1 MSNNI
6 FSDDFNAF
14 DEYSEKKAFD
24 ELQRRF
30 SDHEDRE
37 EAMKKHPA
45 GTKATKTTTPQVSDE
60 AKNFVGGHV
69 FKFFFVTIPMAL
81 LFAGLAVQPLLE
93 AAWGIDL
100 GFWTAFFVL
109 ATLRWLIPRPSKK
122 ILVQP
127 FSVKKGR

>member
-1 MSNNI
+1 MN
-6 FSDDFNAF
+6 DDNFYTF
-14 DEYSEKKAFD
+14 DEYSERKAFD

-30 SDHEDRE
+30 RDNEDRE

-45 GTKATKTTTPQVSDE
+45 GKSATKTTQRVSDE
-60 AKNFVGGHV
+60 ASAYIGLVV
-69 FKFFFVTIPMAL
+69 LEFFFVTIPMAL

-127 FSVKKGR
+127 FSVKKGQ

>member
-1 MSNNI
+1 MTDNI
-6 FSDDFNAF
+6 YSFDKDFEPEDF
-14 DEYSEKKAFD
+14 EDV
-24 ELQRRF
+24 QRRF
-30 SDHEDRE
+30 RDNEDRE

-45 GTKATKTTTPQVSDE
+45 GKKTTTPEVSDE
-60 AKNFVGGHV
+60 AKNFVGANV

-93 AAWGIDL
+93 VAWGIDL

>member
-1 MSNNI
+1 MND
-6 FSDDFNAF
+6 DDFYTFN
-14 DEYSEKKAFD
+14 EYSERKAFD

-30 SDHEDRE
+30 RDNEDRE
-37 EAMKKHPA
+37 ETMKKHPA
-45 GTKATKTTTPQVSDE
+45 GKDTKSTSQEVTEE
-60 AKNFVGGHV
+60 AKTFVGANV

>member
-1 MSNNI
+1 MN
-6 FSDDFNAF
+6 DDNFYSF
-14 DEYSEKKAFD
+14 DKDLERKAFD
-24 ELQRRF
+24 DLWRHL
-30 SDHEDRE
+30 HEG

-45 GTKATKTTTPQVSDE
+45 GTKATKKTATPRLSDE
-60 AKNFVGGHV
+60 ASTHIGLAVLEFL
-69 FKFFFVTIPMAL
+69 FVTVPLAL

-127 FSVKKGR
+127 FSVKKGQ